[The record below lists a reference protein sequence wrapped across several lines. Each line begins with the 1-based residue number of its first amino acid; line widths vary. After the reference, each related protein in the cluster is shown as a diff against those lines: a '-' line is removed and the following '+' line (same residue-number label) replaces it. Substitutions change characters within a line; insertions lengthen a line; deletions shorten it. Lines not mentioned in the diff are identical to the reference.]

1 VTVRQRIEEE
11 EKKKREKREEKLHAY
26 YSGFFTIFSRE

>member
-1 VTVRQRIEEE
+1 VRQRIEEE